1 MTVQRH
7 LDNPFWATALD
18 RMDDSVAG
26 IVRGLDR
33 LVRRS
38 PALQDMI
45 WPGSGWRPNSAEH
58 NSGCAIDMIL
68 VAVGHRP
75 TSDERA
81 AMMRVINEVLIP
93 HWRELGIRW
102 ILFSTDGQNRT
113 QSWNPAR
120 GHWKNLDPRGGVSA
134 DHIDHVHILFHA
146 SASWPTYLET
156 LTIGGPT
163 APAPKPTPGLPG
175 TGAEGPVNP
184 APWDGK
190 TFPGAAAFR
199 SGQKHAAVKVVQER
213 LKVHGYDPGVV
224 DSYWGP
230 VSNAATRR
238 FQLAQGWTGTD
249 ADGIPG
255 PVTWTRLLAA
265 PKPKPAARPRVSL
278 QAIRRAATLD
288 PKRPQG
294 GTTPGAADDVRLVED
309 ALRKEGLLSSRYAGD
324 GSFGTL
330 AVKAYSR
337 WQQRLGYRGRDAD
350 GIPGKA
356 SLEKLGARHGFDV
369 TA

>member
-38 PALQDMI
+38 PALQDLI

-75 TSDERA
+75 STGERA
-81 AMMRVINEVLIP
+81 AMMRFINEVLIP

-113 QSWNPAR
+113 QSWNPDR
-120 GHWKNLDPRGGVSA
+120 GYWKNLDPRGGVSA

-163 APAPKPTPGLPG
+163 AP
-175 TGAEGPVNP
+175 
-184 APWDGK
+184 
-190 TFPGAAAFR
+190 
-199 SGQKHAAVKVVQER
+199 
-213 LKVHGYDPGVV
+213 
-224 DSYWGP
+224 
-230 VSNAATRR
+230 
-238 FQLAQGWTGTD
+238 
-249 ADGIPG
+249 
-255 PVTWTRLLAA
+255 A